1 MPAMPRK
8 CVLLISEQPQF
19 FEEPENAFQS
29 RGCDVF
35 TALSWSEGAAFISAH
50 NVDLVIGHGVPS
62 VDPSQIAG
70 ERDVILVCDGDAG
83 AWAKVDGV
91 HVLQAP
97 VQGRKLLKLTSSLL
111 GVNDRKYISILVQ
124 VRVGSPKPT
133 TIFGKSRDL
142 SDGGILVETNQ
153 TLMLHDKVVV
163 SFLIPGAER
172 MIQSESL
179 VMREVVRPGGARR
192 YGLKFLSLGEEDQG
206 IVREFLAGS
215 TAT

>member
-1 MPAMPRK
+1 MARK
-8 CVLLISEQPQF
+8 RVLLISENSQF
-19 FEEPENAFQS
+19 FEEPENAFQC

-35 TALSWSEGAAFISAH
+35 TALSWSAGAAFISAH
-50 NVDLVIGHGVPS
+50 SVDLVIGHGVPS
-62 VDPSQIAG
+62 VDPSQISG
-70 ERDVILVCDGDAG
+70 DRDVVLICDGDAG
-83 AWAKVDGV
+83 VWAKVDRV

-111 GVNDRKYISILVQ
+111 SVSARKYISILVQ
-124 VRVGSPKPT
+124 VRVALPKPT

-172 MIQSESL
+172 MIQSDAQ

-192 YGLKFLSLGEEDQG
+192 YGLKFMSLAEEDRG
-206 IVREFLAGS
+206 TVRELLAGS
-215 TAT
+215 LTT